1 MTYILLT
8 ENRMKNKELLE
19 NPQKQ
24 ENRGGLELCILFVCF
39 YYIVTNVI
47 VQVYQK
53 EENLM
58 DLLMIFAE
66 I

>member
-1 MTYILLT
+1 
-8 ENRMKNKELLE
+8 MKNKELLE
-19 NPQKQ
+19 NQQKQ
-24 ENRGGLELCILFVCF
+24 ENRGGLELCILLVCF

>member
-19 NPQKQ
+19 NQQKQ
-24 ENRGGLELCILFVCF
+24 ENRGGLELCILLVCF

>member
-8 ENRMKNKELLE
+8 ENHMKNKELLE
-19 NPQKQ
+19 NQQKQ
-24 ENRGGLELCILFVCF
+24 ENRGGLELCILLVCF